1 MKQIV
6 YVIRII
12 LWFLFLLTLTVWI
25 FNLKNISEIFII
37 IFLLFSSFWIFPKK
51 FLEKLKINEKNIK
64 QLKSKKLVIIILLFC
79 FLWYGLALWKAENL
93 EKTKLENNIKV
104 EKTEKNQSKKEI
116 IKNWEEIWEKIIEQI
131 EQKEENKENFDEK
144 YKVKEIIDWDTAI
157 LEKSWKDLKIRMIW
171 IDSPES
177 TTTKLWYVEPFWME
191 AKNKLAEL
199 ILDKEISLEYDES
212 QWKID
217 RYWRDLVYIFLD
229 WKNINEEMIRL
240 WYAKEYTF
248 KKAYKYQEQFKKLE
262 QEAKNRKIWIWS
274 LKNNNQEK
282 IDNNQKKIEH
292 TWKIKT
298 EWKIKWNIN
307 SKWKKIYHLPWCK
320 SYKKTK
326 INLEK
331 WERYF
336 DTVQE
341 AENAWFILAN
351 NC

>member
-1 MKQIV
+1 MKQIL

-12 LWFLFLLTLTVWI
+12 LWFLFLLTLIVWI
-25 FNLKNISEIFII
+25 FNLKNISEIFIVM
-37 IFLLFSSFWIFPKK
+37 FLLFASFWFFPNK
-51 FLEKLKINEKNIK
+51 FLEKVKINKKNIK
-64 QLKSKKLVIIILLFC
+64 QLKSKRLVIIILLFC
-79 FLWYGLALWKAENL
+79 FLWYGLTLWKTEKL
-93 EKTKLENNIKV
+93 DKTKLENNIKIV
-104 EKTEKNQSKKEI
+104 KEDTTQTKKEI
-116 IKNWEEIWEKIIEQI
+116 IKNWEEIKEKKF
-131 EQKEENKENFDEK
+131 EQKEEKEVTKENLDEK
-144 YKVKEIIDWDTAI
+144 YKVKEIIDWDTVI

-177 TTTKLWYVEPFWME
+177 TTTKLWHIEPFWIE
-191 AKNKLAEL
+191 AKNKLNEL
-199 ILDKEISLEYDES
+199 IFDKEVSLEYDES

-217 RYWRDLVYIFLD
+217 RYWRDLIYVFVN

-248 KKAYKYQEQFKKLE
+248 KKAYKYQKQFKKAE
-262 QEAKNRKIWIWS
+262 QEAKSRKIWIWS
-274 LKNNNQEK
+274 IENNNNNNNNQEK
-282 IDNNQKKIEH
+282 IKN
-292 TWKIKT
+292 TWDTKV

-320 SYKKTK
+320 SYKKTR